1 MNRKKQAKFSS
12 LLTVFFLWI
21 YQFVNIS
28 LSQAQN
34 SLIVNEAS
42 TQKIEWPY
50 QLTFL
55 HEIPKNKVDSLVID
69 LLNFS
74 DREENGIQKNKIIE
88 KIGKI
93 FDLSFFVFV

>member
-1 MNRKKQAKFSS
+1 MNRNKQGKFSR
-12 LLTVFFLWI
+12 LLTVSFLWI

-28 LSQAQN
+28 LSHAQN
-34 SLIVNEAS
+34 SFIVNEAS

-74 DREENGIQKNKIIE
+74 DQ
-88 KIGKI
+88 
-93 FDLSFFVFV
+93 

>member
-1 MNRKKQAKFSS
+1 MAIKMNRNKQAKFAR

-34 SLIVNEAS
+34 SAIVNEAS
-42 TQKIEWPY
+42 SQKIEWPY

-74 DREENGIQKNKIIE
+74 DREENGIQKNKIIFRFL
-88 KIGKI
+88 I
-93 FDLSFFVFV
+93 L